1 MIKKPVRVES
11 PSAGVGMK
19 PEMELKAVFVIEP
32 EKKQDERGL
41 YVRTRCQKE
50 FLMRGVNRR

>member
-1 MIKKPVRVES
+1 
-11 PSAGVGMK
+11 MK